1 MIIKVYF
8 EEKPEDEI
16 DFTLFKKIKAFFGI
30 KQNVKKDNS
39 GVGIVSAEF
48 DETLKGFFEGFDE
61 KPSKGDPGPFSST
74 IRSLL
79 VDNILKNVTFLKKNY
94 ANLNN
99 TSTNNPQINE
109 SVNTLET
116 NRKNKTIDKFAKRH
130 IMEFQNK
137 KKMFNFNSKSGL
149 PYMLEEGYFDD
160 ALILHDQ
167 TDHYVYIQQ
176 IIESL
181 DNQEDDD
188 VLTEEDFNSLSMK
201 PKTAE
206 NNQTY
211 KGDIRK
217 ELHKKWAS
225 LKAFYKLQPIHL
237 IRQYFGEI
245 FGLYFAWLGT
255 FIYTLYLPTLIGF
268 IFFFVGIGLR

>member
-1 MIIKVYF
+1 
-8 EEKPEDEI
+8 
-16 DFTLFKKIKAFFGI
+16 L
-30 KQNVKKDNS
+30 KKDNS
-39 GVGIVSAEF
+39 GVGIVSTEF

-61 KPSKGDPGPFSST
+61 KQSKGDPGPFSST

-79 VDNILKNVTFLKKNY
+79 VDNILKNLTFLKKKP
-94 ANLNN
+94 ANLNDKTKT
-99 TSTNNPQINE
+99 TSTSNKNPNVNE

-116 NRKNKTIDKFAKRH
+116 NPNKTVMDKFSKRH
-130 IMEFQNK
+130 INEFHNK

-149 PYMLEEGYFDD
+149 PYMLEEKYFDD

-167 TDHYVYIQQ
+167 TNHYVYIQQ

-181 DNQEDDD
+181 DNQQDDDD
-188 VLTEEDFNSLSMK
+188 VLTEEDFNSLSLK

-217 ELHKKWAS
+217 ELHQKWAS
-225 LKAFYKLQPIHL
+225 LKAFYRLQPIHL

-268 IFFFVGIGLR
+268 IFFFVGIGLRLVLSF